1 MLKIFYFLLI
11 ERFLSYRVAF
21 RTTTAR
27 DIATGGR
34 QHLPVTLE
42 CAENIP
48 YLRPFVQRFTIGN
61 GRLLLDFVRVNRAF
75 VFFITIRQRRQRA
88 DQLRCG

>member
-27 DIATGGR
+27 SIAIGCR
-34 QHLPVTLE
+34 IYLPDALE
-42 CAENIP
+42 CVENIP
-48 YLRPFVQRFTIGN
+48 YLWPFVQRFTIEH
-61 GRLLLDFVRVNRAF
+61 GRFGAGLFRRVVYLCFLSQAG
-75 VFFITIRQRRQRA
+75 
-88 DQLRCG
+88 CGVNVQIS